1 LVNLLENRYKVMK
14 KIFIGIDFSKK
25 TFDATMSQFIDEET
39 ETRLYAKFD
48 NHKKGFKKFFRWAK
62 KGAKDVPY
70 TDWLLCGENTGMY
83 SIPMAEWAY
92 GQGFFIWIENAL
104 AIKRSLGLVRGKNDQ
119 LDSARIAEYAMEKRK
134 KARRWHPLSES
145 LKSLKTLLLR
155 RDGIDQCRRKLLNI
169 IKEEQAVLGHNE
181 TLDWVYDRV
190 RELTDQMKELTE
202 EMKTMM
208 EQKALADPELAT
220 NYTIIKSFKG
230 IGVINTTTLLV
241 YTNNFQDVPTAN
253 KLATMYGVA
262 PFGEDSGDTIHKE
275 PHVSF
280 YANRW
285 LKAQITNA
293 AKSAVIWN
301 DKIVAYFYRLTE
313 TEKKPYGVAMNN
325 VKSKILHIVFT
336 MVKNQQVF
344 DYAYDV
350 KKKDKNEKGK
360 PKVLNLS

>member
-1 LVNLLENRYKVMK
+1 MK

-25 TFDATMSQFIDEET
+25 TFDATMIQVIGEEK
-39 ETRLYAKFD
+39 ETRQYAKFD

-70 TDWLLCGENTGMY
+70 TDWLLCGENTGLY

-92 GQGFFIWIENAL
+92 EQGIFIWIENAL
-104 AIKRSLGLVRGKNDQ
+104 SIKRSLGLVRGKNDQ

-134 KARRWHPLSES
+134 KARRWHPLS
-145 LKSLKTLLLR
+145 KSLKGLKRLLLR
-155 RDGIDQCRRKLLNI
+155 RDSIDQCRRKLLNI
-169 IKEEQAVLGHNE
+169 IQEEREVLGHDE
-181 TLDWVYDRV
+181 TIDYIYNRV
-190 RELTDQMKELTE
+190 KDITDQLKELTAE
-202 EMKTMM
+202 IKQKMKDM
-208 EQKALADPELAT
+208 ALADPELAT
-220 NYTIIKSFKG
+220 NYNIIDSFKG
-230 IGVINTTTLLV
+230 IGVINAVTLLV
-241 YTNNFQDVPTAN
+241 YTNNFKDVPTAN

-275 PHVSF
+275 PHVSH
-280 YANRW
+280 YANKW

-301 DKIVAYFYRLTE
+301 DKITAYFLRLTK

-336 MVKNQQVF
+336 MVKNQEVF
-344 DYAYDV
+344 DYAYDI
-350 KKKDKNEKGK
+350 KKKDKNKKDE
-360 PKVLNLS
+360 PKVLNQG

>member
-1 LVNLLENRYKVMK
+1 MVNLLKNGYKIMK

-25 TFDATMSQFIDEET
+25 TFDATMIQVIDEET

-70 TDWLLCGENTGMY
+70 TDWLLCGENTGLY

-92 GQGFFIWIENAL
+92 EQGIFIWIENAL
-104 AIKRSLGLVRGKNDQ
+104 SIKRSLGLVRGKNDQ

-134 KARRWHPLSES
+134 KARSWHPLSKS
-145 LKSLKTLLLR
+145 LKSLKTLLQR
-155 RDGIDQCRRKLLNI
+155 RDSIDQCRRKLLNI
-169 IKEEQAVLGHNE
+169 IKEEREILGHNE
-181 TLDWVYDRV
+181 TIDYIYNRV
-190 RELTDQMKELTE
+190 KEITDQLKELAE
-202 EMKTMM
+202 EIKQKMKGM
-208 EQKALADPELAT
+208 ALADPELAT
-220 NYTIIKSFKG
+220 NYTIIDSFKG
-230 IGVINTTTLLV
+230 ISVINAVTLLV
-241 YTNNFQDVPTAN
+241 YTNNLKDVPTAN

-275 PHVSF
+275 PHVSH
-280 YANRW
+280 YANKW

-301 DKIVAYFYRLTE
+301 DKITAYFLRLTE

-336 MVKNQQVF
+336 MVKNQEVF

-350 KKKDKNEKGK
+350 KKKDKNKKGE
-360 PKVLNLS
+360 PKVLNQS